1 MELGGVGCNSNDLH
15 AQSGQHGM
23 DGEEDGRCFDF
34 GLKGKRCA
42 IGTLCERDGTTAIDG
57 LGMHDGG
64 IVVGRRDADGI
75 GCVDDLDDVVGGK
88 WGHGEEGLRG

>member
-15 AQSGQHGM
+15 AQSGKHGV

-75 GCVDDLDDVVGGK
+75 GCVDGLDDVVGGK
-88 WGHGEEGLRG
+88 WGHGGEG